1 MRRDRFISSSTRLNC
16 RWIETDGSRS
26 FPLLIRPDP
35 PNPINSPPLLP
46 LPGGSE
52 QEKETTKKKKKKKK
66 KREWEWEEAMG
77 AIKAAAGDALI
88 TFLWMFCVSTVGVA
102 TSLITSALQIQGVA
116 FSAFVTT
123 TLIFALVF
131 VFDIACN
138 AIGGASFNAAGTAG
152 FYAAGLGSDNLISLA
167 VRFPAQAAGAVGGV
181 LAIMEVMPPQY
192 KHMLAGP
199 SLKVDPHTGAIAEGF
214 LTFVINV
221 AVLWIL
227 VRGPRSPIVKTW
239 LVAVCTVV
247 LIMAGTAYTGPSMNP
262 ANVSYPRLPFFCIP
276 ISSRRPQYQILP
288 SLLSSNPL

>member
-1 MRRDRFISSSTRLNC
+1 
-16 RWIETDGSRS
+16 
-26 FPLLIRPDP
+26 
-35 PNPINSPPLLP
+35 
-46 LPGGSE
+46 
-52 QEKETTKKKKKKKK
+52 
-66 KREWEWEEAMG
+66 MG

-116 FSAFVTT
+116 FSVFVTT
-123 TLIFALVF
+123 TLIFTLVF

-199 SLKVDPHTGAIAEGF
+199 SLKVDLHTGAIAEGV

-239 LVAVCTVV
+239 LVAVCTVA

-262 ANVSYPRLPFFCIP
+262 ANAFGWAYISNRHNTWEQFYVYWIAPFIGAIFAGWFFKIIFPRREEKPKKA
-276 ISSRRPQYQILP
+276 
-288 SLLSSNPL
+288 